1 MINKFTKWIVAKPVT
16 IAEASQVLEFIS
28 GMVHLY
34 GVPHS
39 ITMDNGTSF
48 MAKEVK
54 AWCAW
59 MGIQLDYAS
68 VYHPQT
74 SGQVKHAN
82 GLVLSGI
89 KPCFVLSL
97 KEADCH

>member
-1 MINKFTKWIVAKPVT
+1 
-16 IAEASQVLEFIS
+16 
-28 GMVHLY
+28 
-34 GVPHS
+34 
-39 ITMDNGTSF
+39 
-48 MAKEVK
+48 
-54 AWCAW
+54 

-89 KPCFVLSL
+89 KPCLVRSL
-97 KEADCH
+97 KETDCHWVEELHSILCGLHTVGFRDPATLERFKLWGACGDLNLPSLPTRDPP